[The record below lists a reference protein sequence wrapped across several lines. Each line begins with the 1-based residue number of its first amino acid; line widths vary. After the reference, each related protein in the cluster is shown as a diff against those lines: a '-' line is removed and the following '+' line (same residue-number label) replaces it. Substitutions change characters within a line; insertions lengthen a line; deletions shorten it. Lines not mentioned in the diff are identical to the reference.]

1 MFGVYFRFLDK
12 QLESFTLF
20 NDFVNE
26 FFLSQQ
32 NVLHHVSE
40 TFIKSTSKN
49 FSQRFLKHFST
60 PNLNHPPILFAW
72 AVILITRPL
81 PTFLFQHQLSS
92 FFIYLFIFWEL
103 SVFLLP
109 LFSPPPTR
117 FLKTLSLKNVSK

>member
-1 MFGVYFRFLDK
+1 MFRVYFRFLDK

-49 FSQRFLKHFST
+49 FSQLFLKHFST
-60 PNLNHPPILFAW
+60 PNLNHPPILFVW

-81 PTFLFQHQLSS
+81 PTFLFSINFHH
-92 FFIYLFIFWEL
+92 FLFIFL
-103 SVFLLP
+103 SFE
-109 LFSPPPTR
+109 S
-117 FLKTLSLKNVSK
+117 